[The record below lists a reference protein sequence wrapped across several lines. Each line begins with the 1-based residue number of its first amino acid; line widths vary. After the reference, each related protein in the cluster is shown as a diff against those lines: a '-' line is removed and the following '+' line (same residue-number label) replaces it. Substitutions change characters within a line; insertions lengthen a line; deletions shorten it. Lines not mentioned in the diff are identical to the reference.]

1 VQFGSSFDH
10 WFTGSGCCNQ
20 NPRESNRSLLDFV
33 DPVFLDAPNHYAVE
47 VVGNTIKFWVNGN
60 LVIDYVDDTVPYE
73 NGAVPLTYGG
83 LQFDW
88 DWEGVGWVDNVVV
101 TDMR

>member
-1 VQFGSSFDH
+1 
-10 WFTGSGCCNQ
+10 
-20 NPRESNRSLLDFV
+20 
-33 DPVFLDAPNHYAVE
+33 
-47 VVGNTIKFWVNGN
+47 
-60 LVIDYVDDTVPYE
+60 VDDTVPYE

-88 DWEGVGWVDNVVV
+88 DWESVGWVDNVVV